1 MPQSLSNILL
11 HIVFSTKNR
20 INLIQPKIEKDLHA
34 YMATIFHN
42 ESCPVLVING
52 TSNHIHALC
61 RLERTVTVSH
71 LLEMVKKGSSKWIKT
86 QGSEFSDFAWQAGY
100 GAFSIG
106 ASNIEALKHYIQN
119 QKQHHQNLSFDDEYR
134 TLLKKY
140 NIEFDENYVWE

>member
-20 INLIQPKIEKDLHA
+20 IDLIQPEIEKDLHA
-34 YMATIFHN
+34 YMATIFSN
-42 ESCPVLVING
+42 ESCPILIING

-61 RLERTVTVSH
+61 RLERTVTVAH

-86 QGSEFSDFAWQAGY
+86 QGNEFADFAWQAGY

-119 QKQHHQNLSFDDEYR
+119 QKQHHQTLSFEDEYR
-134 TLLKKY
+134 ALLKKY
-140 NIEFDENYVWE
+140 NIEFDEKYMWD